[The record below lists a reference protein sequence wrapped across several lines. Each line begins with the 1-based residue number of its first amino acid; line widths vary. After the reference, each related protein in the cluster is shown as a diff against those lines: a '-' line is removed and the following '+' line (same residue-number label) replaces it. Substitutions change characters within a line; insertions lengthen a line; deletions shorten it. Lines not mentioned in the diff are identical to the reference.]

1 MGRIKT
7 MLIKRNTNELVEKT
21 GTSFGKDFEHN
32 KKEVVNHA
40 NFGSKKIRN
49 IVAGYVTRL
58 TKNRN

>member
-1 MGRIKT
+1 
-7 MLIKRNTNELVEKT
+7 MLIKRNSLEIVEKSSS
-21 GTSFGKDFEHN
+21 SFGKDFEQN
-32 KKEVVNHA
+32 KKEIAKHA